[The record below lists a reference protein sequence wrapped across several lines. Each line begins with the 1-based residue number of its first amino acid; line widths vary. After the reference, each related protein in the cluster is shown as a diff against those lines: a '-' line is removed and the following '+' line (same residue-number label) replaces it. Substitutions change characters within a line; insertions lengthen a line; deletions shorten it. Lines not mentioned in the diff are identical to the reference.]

1 MMKTLSLVL
10 ATCSMAL
17 CSNVEANTQF
27 FKLAKTTQENTPDS
41 TEGAPAQQ
49 KRAEIIDLEA
59 GNYLASRFAQAH
71 HDWKS
76 ANNFINPILTSDLS
90 HGDIIYRAM
99 IISMGAGDHDRAI
112 KLAEQT
118 KANSNKS
125 TIADVFLLVDAFKH
139 NDIDKAMAIYKTLPQ
154 DPTIRFI
161 GPFVKAWLD
170 AANGEINI
178 KNLRQNTIQL
188 YHGILI
194 SDFLNDHKDIEK
206 MIEKAM
212 DLDDVSAVEVERI
225 ADLYGHVGMKDK
237 AISLY
242 QSIIKKNPESEN
254 NQFLENKIDNLNK
267 GTDIPLFKKIKT
279 VQHGMAQ
286 AFYDIAKIMYNEN
299 NDDSARV
306 FGNVALYLAPDM
318 SETLF
323 LLADI
328 NARHKQYDAAISLYK
343 TVPKED
349 DNFLQAQFDI
359 VDIYE
364 DTEQFDEALSV
375 LKRLSEKDKKPDT
388 LIKIGDL
395 YRHRSEY
402 KTALDWYNKAV
413 SALGG
418 SVTKDYWH
426 LHYVRGIAYEQT
438 DRWKKA
444 ETELSAALEFQ
455 PDHPYILNYLG
466 YSWVDRGVNLDKA
479 TEMIQR
485 AVNLK
490 PNDGYITDSL
500 GWAQYR
506 NADYKGAVKS
516 LERAVELLPYD
527 PTVNDHLGDA
537 YWQVNR
543 KLEARFQ
550 WERAKN
556 NSNDDNQI
564 KAIEEKLVNG
574 LKTDI

>member
-10 ATCSMAL
+10 ATCSIAL
-17 CSNVEANTQF
+17 CSNVEANTPS
-27 FKLAKTTQENTPDS
+27 FKIAKATQDN
-41 TEGAPAQQ
+41 APKSEDASEALPTRSEVIEL
-49 KRAEIIDLEA
+49 KA
-59 GNYLASRFAQAH
+59 GNYLASRFAQTH

-76 ANNFINPILTSDLS
+76 ASSFINPILKSESS
-90 HGDIIYRAM
+90 HDDILYRAM
-99 IISMGAGDHDRAI
+99 IIAMGAGDHERAI
-112 KLAEQT
+112 QLAEQT
-118 KANSNKS
+118 KNNGNKS
-125 TIADVFLLVDAFKH
+125 TIADVFLLVHAFKN
-139 NDIDKAMAIYKTLPQ
+139 NDTDKAIEIYKTLPQ

-170 AANGEINI
+170 AAKGKINI
-178 KNLRQNTIQL
+178 KNLKQNTVQL

-194 SDFLNDHKDIEK
+194 SDFLNDHEDIEK

-212 DLDDVSAVEVERI
+212 NLENVSSVEVERI

-237 AISLY
+237 AITLY
-242 QSIIKKNPESEN
+242 TTIIEQNPDSPN
-254 NQFLENKIDNLNK
+254 NEFLENKIENLNK
-267 GTDIPLFKKIKT
+267 GTDIPLFKKIT
-279 VQHGMAQ
+279 DVQHGMAQ
-286 AFYDIAKIMYNEN
+286 AFYDVSKIMYNES

-306 FGNVALYLAPDM
+306 FANIAQYLAPEM
-318 SETLF
+318 TESVF
-323 LLADI
+323 LLAEI
-328 NARHKQYDAAISLYK
+328 NARHKQYDEAISLYK
-343 TVPKED
+343 TVPND
-349 DNFLQAQFDI
+349 DENFMQAQFDI

-364 DTEQFDEALSV
+364 DTEQFDEALEV
-375 LKRLSEKDKKPDT
+375 LKRLSAKDKKPDT

-402 KTALDWYNKAV
+402 QSALDWYNKAV

-444 ETELSAALEFQ
+444 ESELKAALDFQ
-455 PDHPYILNYLG
+455 PNHPYILNYLG
-466 YSWVDRGVNLDKA
+466 YSWVDRGENLDKA
-479 TEMIQR
+479 TEMIQK

-506 NADYKGAVKS
+506 NSDFKSAVKS

-537 YWQVNR
+537 YWQVGR

-556 NSNDDNQI
+556 NSEDEEQI
-564 KAIEEKLVNG
+564 KAIEEKLKHG
-574 LKTDI
+574 LKSDI